1 MIHFIA
7 VSEVICFSISFLCNY
22 LGLSALKNEKAYL
35 LVPWLGFYLLGFI
48 SCYLATLYLFT
59 TNLENKISPEFLLP
73 LTIGNH

>member
-7 VSEVICFSISFLCNY
+7 VEVICFSISFLCNY

-48 SCYLATLYLFT
+48 SCYLATLLYLFT
-59 TNLENKISPEFLLP
+59 TNLEKKISPEFLLP